1 MKRKYIYLLTL
12 LAAGTGLATSLILH
26 PELNSRLNWG
36 LVAIGLA
43 ILVILAFFFELQ
55 SPTFGSKQIAVISLL
70 ATLSAVMRVPFAALP
85 NFQPCTFL
93 IICSGYVFGPV
104 PGFMVGAMTPLI
116 SNFFLGQGPW
126 TLYQMLTWG
135 LIGCGAA
142 LLGRFHLG
150 RNGLIAFGILSGF
163 CFGLLMNIYFWLY
176 FAYPLTLRTLFLA
189 QLGSLW
195 FDLSHAIANAIFLG
209 LFGLRTI
216 AILERYR
223 KRFSWVYSESLGTLP
238 GEM

>member
-1 MKRKYIYLLTL
+1 MKHVYLLPL
-12 LAAGTGLATSLILH
+12 LLAGTGLIASLVLC

-43 ILVILAFFFELQ
+43 ILVMLAFFLGFQ

-70 ATLSAVMRVPFAALP
+70 ATLSAVMRIPFAALP

-150 RNGLIAFGILSGF
+150 RSGLIAFGILSGF
-163 CFGLLMNIYFWLY
+163 GFGLLMNIYFWLH
-176 FAYPLTLRTLFLA
+176 FAYPLSLRTLLLA
-189 QLGSLW
+189 QLGSFW
-195 FDLSHAIANAIFLG
+195 FDLSHAIANAVFLG

-216 AILERYR
+216 SILERYR
-223 KRFSWVYSESLGTLP
+223 KRFSWVYSENLETP
-238 GEM
+238 PEEM